1 MTDQSPAS
9 LSREEH
15 EGQRGAGTPDFKMAR
30 TGAVLAPNADRRQVP
45 TTKRTLL
52 EQLVQGAAQGAT
64 ARVDLRPRLPDV
76 VVRILERFGG
86 DDWAVAEERPAVR
99 ATVALV
105 EDFDQVREDIRGLQR
120 HERVQRW
127 K

>member
-1 MTDQSPAS
+1 MGDGYAQIHMT
-9 LSREEH
+9 
-15 EGQRGAGTPDFKMAR
+15 R

-45 TTKRTLL
+45 TTKRAFL
-52 EQLVQGAAQGAT
+52 EELVQGAAQSAT

-76 VVRILERFGG
+76 VVRILERFGR

>member
-1 MTDQSPAS
+1 MT
-9 LSREEH
+9 
-15 EGQRGAGTPDFKMAR
+15 R
-30 TGAVLAPNADRRQVP
+30 TGAVLAPNTDRRQVY
-45 TTKRTLL
+45 TTKRALL
-52 EQLVQGAAQGAT
+52 EQLVQRASQGAT
-64 ARVDLRPRLPDV
+64 ARVDVRPRLPDV
-76 VVRILERFGG
+76 VVGVLERFGG
-86 DDWAVAEERPAVR
+86 DDWAVAKERPAVR